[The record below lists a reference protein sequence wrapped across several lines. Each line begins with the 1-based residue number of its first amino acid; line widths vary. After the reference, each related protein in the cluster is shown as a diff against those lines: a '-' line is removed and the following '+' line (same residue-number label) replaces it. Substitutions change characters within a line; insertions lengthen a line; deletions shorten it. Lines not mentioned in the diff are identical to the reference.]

1 MIYLKRILYIAALFF
16 ILLSSLLAF
25 LLSTTPGLYF
35 SIKVANLYL
44 PGKIKLHKGAGRLLD
59 HASFNKLSYEDKGI
73 KLEFQ
78 HGKLHW
84 QLKKLWRRKL
94 TLALY
99 ADRLVIHKALTSTPI
114 PKPPFD
120 LIIEQFNIKRIDLV
134 VKSPTPHSRPT
145 FPELSAEATKPL
157 ITDFNLQAALLG
169 TRWYINHLALNTANA
184 HLLLQGQGQSIAPY
198 PLSATLKIRPIRL
211 KPPFIQG
218 SLQLSGDTS
227 LYRWQGQ
234 FSGFAQGDVNGRLE
248 HGDLTTMIR
257 WGKNK
262 WQING
267 NKKEGQLSIHSTLQL
282 PLGTIQANASYEQ
295 TKLDAHLTLG
305 ANSLDLAGYFPYQ
318 WRARFNI
325 TEPARL
331 HPLLTPFETTLLGTL
346 TTQDSEHGEFNLTIK
361 PGIYRLPQPNLPPIK
376 FKGGQ
381 FSASLTPKAL
391 DAQGTFMIDPA
402 KIIHLSW
409 HIPKFRFNT
418 PPSKQPLN
426 GKLTLKVGSLDFLQ
440 GIHKS
445 IETIHGQLQMDLTAT
460 GTLAHP
466 IWQGDFALVNGSVSL
481 PKSGLVF
488 APIHARLQT
497 KNQAWQLQGIV
508 AANHRTLTLKGQGDF
523 TSPNSGHITITGDNF
538 PVIKTNNY
546 IVNISPALTIAL
558 TPPSIQITGKIL
570 IPSAQLK
577 PISFSNTV
585 SLSEDVVFVKK
596 KEAKEPNPFNMT
608 THVFVEMGNDVALD
622 VKGLHGFLDGTI
634 EVKQAPKTPPSAVGE
649 LRVRDGKYNAYGQN
663 LTIDQGQLLFT
674 GGPID
679 NPALRIRAVRKFS
692 SINFSN
698 SSQRLDFRAAN
709 IDTVDIGSPT
719 TVGIEMSGRL
729 NAHKITLFS
738 IPPTL
743 SQSDILSLLLLGKP
757 ANQASKSGG
766 QLLLTAIS
774 SMNLDS
780 GTKGLQLMEQLKQ
793 KLGLDIDL
801 QDDPRYSRSTTQS
814 GENTSLV
821 VTKSLSDRV
830 YISYNMGLLQK
841 DSGVIILKYL
851 LSKYFSVQVTASDIG
866 NGLDLLYTRNAE

>member
-1 MIYLKRILYIAALFF
+1 MIYLKRMLYIVALLF

-25 LLSTTPGLYF
+25 LLSTTPGLYV
-35 SIKVANLYL
+35 SIKIANLYL
-44 PGKIKLHKGAGRLLD
+44 PGKIKLHKGVGRLLD
-59 HASFNKLSYEDKGI
+59 HASFSQLSYEDKGI
-73 KLEFQ
+73 QLALQ
-78 HGKLHW
+78 DGRLYW
-84 QLKKLWRRKL
+84 QLKKLWHHQF
-94 TLALY
+94 TLLLY

-114 PKPPFD
+114 PKLPFN
-120 LIIEQFNIKRIDLV
+120 LIIEQFKIKQIDLA
-134 VKSPTPHSRPT
+134 VKPTLQ
-145 FPELSAEATKPL
+145 ELSTESTKPL
-157 ITDFNLQAALLG
+157 ITDFDLQAALLG
-169 TRWYINHLALNTANA
+169 TRWYVSRLEADTANA
-184 HLLLQGQGQSIAPY
+184 HLLLQGQGQTIAPY

-211 KPPFIQG
+211 KPPLIQG
-218 SLQLSGDTS
+218 SFQLNGDTS

-234 FSGFAQGDVNGRLE
+234 FSGFAQGDINGNLQ
-248 HGDLTTMIR
+248 HGNLATMIR
-257 WGKNK
+257 WGKTT

-267 NKKEGQLSIHSTLQL
+267 NKKDRQLIINSTLQG
-282 PLGTIQANASYEQ
+282 PLGTIQAKASYEQ

-305 ANSLDLAGYFPYQ
+305 ANALDIAGYLPYQ
-318 WRARFNI
+318 WRAKFNI
-325 TEPARL
+325 VEPARL
-331 HPLLTPFETTLLGTL
+331 HPLFTHLETTFLGTL
-346 TTQDSEHGEFNLTIK
+346 TTQDSEHGEFNLTIQ
-361 PGIYRLPQPNLPPIK
+361 PGIYRLPQPNLPPLK

-381 FSASLTPKAL
+381 FSASLTPEAL
-391 DAQGTFMIDPA
+391 DAQGTFIIDPA
-402 KIIHLSW
+402 KILNLSW
-409 HIPKFRFNT
+409 HMPKFRFNT
-418 PPSKQPLN
+418 PYAKQPLH
-426 GKLTLKVGSLDFLQ
+426 GKLTLKISSLDFLQ
-440 GIHKS
+440 GINKS
-445 IETIHGQLQMDLTAT
+445 IEKIHGLLQMNLTAA

-466 IWQGDFALVNGSVSL
+466 VWQGDLSLINGSVSL

-497 KNQAWQLQGIV
+497 KNQTWQLQGSV
-508 AANHRTLTLKGQGDF
+508 AANNRTLTLKGQGDF
-523 TSPNSGHITITGDNF
+523 TSQSSGQITITGDNF
-538 PVIKTNNY
+538 PAIKTNNY
-546 IVNISPALTIAL
+546 IVNISPALTITL
-558 TPPSIQITGKIL
+558 TPPSMQITGKIL

-596 KEAKEPNPFNMT
+596 KEAREPNPFHIT
-608 THVFVEMGNDVALD
+608 TDVGIEMGNDVALD
-622 VKGLHGFLDGTI
+622 VKGLHGFLEGTLQ
-634 EVKQAPKTPPSAVGE
+634 VKQAPKTPLSAVGE

-801 QDDPRYSRSTTQS
+801 QDNPRYRQSTPQS

-851 LSKYFSVQVTASDIG
+851 LGKYFSVQVTASDIG